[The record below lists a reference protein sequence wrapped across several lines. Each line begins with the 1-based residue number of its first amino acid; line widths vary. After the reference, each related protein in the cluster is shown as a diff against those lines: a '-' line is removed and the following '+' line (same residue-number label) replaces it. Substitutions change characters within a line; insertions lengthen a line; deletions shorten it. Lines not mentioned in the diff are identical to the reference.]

1 MAFNQLSD
9 KAKLRRQRTNEAIAL
24 AMQGR
29 WEEAVAVNVSI
40 IDMFSDDVDAYNRL
54 GKALTQ
60 LGNYIEAKE
69 TYGCALKIDPD
80 NTIAKK
86 NFERLAHVKESE
98 TEPKER
104 KRASAHVFIGE
115 TGKSDI
121 AELIDLAPQGVLAKM
136 TAGDPISLRA
146 NGQRLIVETENS
158 EYIGEV
164 EPRIGLRLVK
174 LMEGGNRYS
183 GAIASIAENAGRVMI
198 REIYQDP
205 SQVGKPSFPA
215 RASDE
220 FRSYVRDSMLKY
232 ELEDDSEESFD
243 DESSD
248 DWESKEPARKHSS
261 DIEEVIDFAEANE
274 SLDTETA
281 IETEPDELE

>member
-1 MAFNQLSD
+1 MVFNQLSD
-9 KAKLRRQRTNEAIAL
+9 KAKIRRHRTNEAIAL

-29 WEEAVAVNVSI
+29 WEEAVTVNVSI
-40 IDMFSDDVDAYNRL
+40 IDMFADDVDAFNRL

-60 LGNYIEAKE
+60 MGNYVEAKD
-69 TYGCALKIDPD
+69 TYGQALKIDPD
-80 NTIAKK
+80 NKIAKK
-86 NFERLAHVKESE
+86 NYDRLAHVKESE

-121 AELIDLAPQGVLAKM
+121 AELIDLAPQEILAKM
-136 TAGDPISLRA
+136 TAGDPIALRA
-146 NGQRLIVETENS
+146 DGQRLIVETENG

-164 EPRIGLRLVK
+164 EPKIGLRLIK
-174 LMEGGNRYS
+174 LMDGGNRYS
-183 GAIASIAENAGRVMI
+183 GAIASIAENAGKVMI

-205 SQVGKPSFPA
+205 SQAGKPSFPA

-220 FRSYVRDSMLKY
+220 FRSYVKDTMLKY
-232 ELEDDSEESFD
+232 ELDDEEETFD

-248 DWESKEPARKHSS
+248 DWESKDPAKKRASN
-261 DIEEVIDFAEANE
+261 IESAIDFAEDEGAD
-274 SLDTETA
+274 SATP
-281 IETEPDELE
+281 IEAEPHELE